1 LRRLAAAH
9 ARSDAAMIRILERG
23 ARSVTEVALN
33 DHWHVPADAVWID
46 LVNPSRDEERHI
58 EQDLD
63 LELPTR
69 EDMAEIE
76 TSSRL
81 YREGQATYLTVEVIT
96 GAGVETPRLE
106 PVTFVLVRDRLI
118 TIRYAEPRA
127 IGLFENQLAERSG
140 LCEGGETVFLGLLDA
155 IVDRIADILEA
166 ASNQVET
173 LSPNIFERPR
183 RTARF
188 EVILGRLG
196 RWQGVTAKAR
206 NSLISLSR
214 LLVYASV
221 SPHIAEGEE
230 KAVRIRS
237 LQRDVR
243 SLTDHAGHLSGD
255 VTFLLNATLGMISI
269 EQNSII
275 KIFSIA
281 AVIFLPPTLVAS
293 YFGMN
298 FKFMGEF
305 DLPWGEFLAVGLMVV
320 SVLAPLAWFRRKN
333 WL

>member
-1 LRRLAAAH
+1 
-9 ARSDAAMIRILERG
+9 
-23 ARSVTEVALN
+23 
-33 DHWHVPADAVWID
+33 
-46 LVNPSRDEERHI
+46 
-58 EQDLD
+58 
-63 LELPTR
+63 
-69 EDMAEIE
+69 
-76 TSSRL
+76 
-81 YREGQATYLTVEVIT
+81 
-96 GAGVETPRLE
+96 
-106 PVTFVLVRDRLI
+106 VTFVLVRDRLI

-127 IGLFENQLAERSG
+127 IALFEGQMSERSS
-140 LCEGGETVFLGLLDA
+140 LAEGGEAVFLGLLDA

-166 ASNQVET
+166 ASNQVEV
-173 LSPNIFERPR
+173 LSSNIFERPR

-196 RWQGVTAKAR
+196 RWQGVNAKAR

-214 LLVYASV
+214 LLVYAAV
-221 SPHIAEGEE
+221 SPYIAEGEE

-255 VTFLLNATLGMISI
+255 VTFLLDATLGLINI
-269 EQNSII
+269 EQNGII

-298 FKFMGEF
+298 FKFMAEF
-305 DLPWGEFLAVGLMVV
+305 NLPWGELLAVGLMMV
-320 SVLAPLAWFRRKN
+320 SVVLPLAWFRRKG

>member
-1 LRRLAAAH
+1 
-9 ARSDAAMIRILERG
+9 MIRILERG
-23 ARSVTEVALN
+23 GRTVETAAFNADWR
-33 DHWHVPADAVWID
+33 VPESAVWID
-46 LVNPSRDEERHI
+46 LFNPTREEERQI

-81 YREGQATYLTVEVIT
+81 YREGHATYLTVEVLT
-96 GAGVETPRLE
+96 GAGAETPRLE
-106 PVTFVLVRDRLI
+106 PVTFVLDRDRLI

-127 IGLFENQLAERSG
+127 IALFESQLGERSSLG
-140 LCEGGETVFLGLLDA
+140 EGGEAVFLGLLDA
-155 IVDRIADILEA
+155 IIDRIADILEA
-166 ASNQVET
+166 ASNQVEV
-173 LSPNIFERPR
+173 LSSNIFERPR

-196 RWQGVTAKAR
+196 RWQGVNAKAR

-214 LLVYASV
+214 LLVYAAL

-230 KAVRIRS
+230 KVVRIRS

-255 VTFLLNATLGMISI
+255 VTFLLDATLGLINI
-269 EQNSII
+269 EQNGII

-298 FKFMGEF
+298 FKFMAEF
-305 DLPWGEFLAVGLMVV
+305 DLPWGEMLAVGLMVV
-320 SVLAPLAWFRRKN
+320 SVVLPLAWFRRKG

>member
-1 LRRLAAAH
+1 
-9 ARSDAAMIRILERG
+9 MIRILERG
-23 ARSVTEVALN
+23 GRTVEAAAFN
-33 DHWHVPADAVWID
+33 ADWQVPESAVWID
-46 LVNPSRDEERHI
+46 LFNPTREEERQI

-81 YREGQATYLTVEVIT
+81 YREGHATYLTVEVLT

-127 IGLFENQLAERSG
+127 IALFESQMSERSS
-140 LCEGGETVFLGLLDA
+140 LAEGGEAVFLGLLDA

-166 ASNQVET
+166 ASNQVEI
-173 LSPNIFERPR
+173 LSSNIFERPR

-196 RWQGVTAKAR
+196 RWQGVNAKAR

-214 LLVYASV
+214 LLVYAAV
-221 SPHIAEGEE
+221 SPYIAEGEE

-255 VTFLLNATLGMISI
+255 VTFLLDATLGLINI
-269 EQNSII
+269 EQNGII

-298 FKFMGEF
+298 FKFMAEF
-305 DLPWGEFLAVGLMVV
+305 NLPWGELLAVGLMMV
-320 SVLAPLAWFRRKN
+320 SVVLPLAWFRRKG